1 MSAILNSALLM
12 SKILY
17 HPALI
22 DWSEEEKKHLEAK
35 LVVADDVTLEAKLKE
50 LDELYQIT

>member
-22 DWSEEEKKHLEAK
+22 DWSEEEKKHLETK